1 MRHEMKLVTTKMAK
15 RVSGLALLMY
25 DMQFAARAF
34 DLATKCPV
42 RSPADR
48 LASRPS
54 AEAKINQ
61 LIALDPLLRRGAAVA
76 QIDADHR
83 NESEA
88 ERCALFEAGV
98 ITYARCFTNGSRTQL
113 KEDIFK
119 ERLSAGRRLH
129 QKIMTVRNKH
139 IAHSELKM
147 ELSFVGCQLVD
158 DANYGRRPNLVMALI
173 AARRDAPS
181 DERLQELKSHC
192 DAIVLEALQ
201 PRMLEAA
208 RSLREQLLKMRPEDI
223 DRFKDFGAVSPV
235 IEELL

>member
-1 MRHEMKLVTTKMAK
+1 MGHGLKLVTTKLAK

-34 DLATKCPV
+34 DLATKRPA

-54 AEAKINQ
+54 AEARVSQ
-61 LIALDPLLRRGAAVA
+61 LIALDSFLRQGAAVA
-76 QIDADHR
+76 QIEADHR

-98 ITYARCFTNGSRTQL
+98 VTYARCFTNGSRTQL

-119 ERLSAGRRLH
+119 GRLTSGRRLH
-129 QKIMTVRNKH
+129 QKIMAVRNKH

-147 ELSFVGCQLVD
+147 EHSIVGCQLVD
-158 DANYGRRPNLVMALI
+158 DANYGRRPSLVMTLVR
-173 AARRDAPS
+173 ARRDAPS
-181 DERLQELKSHC
+181 EERLQELKAHC
-192 DAIVLEALQ
+192 DAIVEEALQ
-201 PRMLEAA
+201 PDMLDAA
-208 RSLREQLLKMRPEDI
+208 RSLREQLLQMRPEDI
-223 DRFKDFGAVSPV
+223 DRLQDFGAATPT